1 MLRCAV
7 AGQRRSSHMP
17 SEGQQSTP
25 SGEPT
30 PTDARAR
37 LEQWRETAYRPPVAK
52 HGERLPAFTTSSGI
66 EVEPLYTAEQL
77 AGWNHE
83 EALSY
88 PGEYPFTRGIQPT
101 MYRGRL
107 WTMRQYAGFG
117 TPADCTHR
125 YQHLPPHCTLC
136 LSLPSDLPTQ

>member
-7 AGQRRSSHMP
+7 AGQRRSPHMP
-17 SEGQQSTP
+17 SEGQRSTP
-25 SGEPT
+25 SGAPT
-30 PTDARAR
+30 PAEARAR
-37 LEQWRETAYRPPVAK
+37 RGRWRAAASRPAVAK
-52 HGERLPAFTTSSGI
+52 HGERLPAFTSSSGI

-77 AGWNHE
+77 AGWNPE

-107 WTMRQYAGFG
+107 WTMRQYAGCG
-117 TPADCTHR
+117 TA
-125 YQHLPPHCTLC
+125 
-136 LSLPSDLPTQ
+136 